1 MLACAIWRRFGVQ
14 KVPSDEQRKIL
25 GSFLVDRR
33 ARLDPAHAGF
43 AVGRRRTPGLRREE
57 VAQLAG
63 VSVSWYTWLEQGR
76 EIRASAGTLDRVA
89 EALRLDYTE
98 RVHLFALSERRPPG
112 APPDDSLSNGLLLL
126 LRALDPVPAY
136 IRNTRL
142 DIVAWNGAIAD
153 LFTDYGALPPQERN
167 TLRLLFLH
175 APYRRLIVD
184 WELVARGTLATF
196 RAAQAQAADKA
207 PFRVLADD
215 LIARSVE
222 FRLWWPDH
230 DVRLFDEGVKRLDH
244 PVHGLVDLTYVSM
257 VPENRRD
264 LSLVTYIPRLP
275 Y

>member
-1 MLACAIWRRFGVQ
+1 MQ
-14 KVPSDEQRKIL
+14 KAPSDEQRKIL

-33 ARLDPAHAGF
+33 ARLDPAGAGF

-76 EIRASAGTLDRVA
+76 EIRASADTLDRVA

-98 RVHLFALSERRPPG
+98 RVHLFALSERSPPG
-112 APPDDSLSNGLLLL
+112 HAPDDSLSNGLLLL
-126 LRALDPVPAY
+126 LQALDPVPAY

-142 DIVAWNGAIAD
+142 DILAWNAAIAD
-153 LFTDYGALPPQERN
+153 LFTDYGALPPHERN

-175 APYRRLIVD
+175 APYRRLIID
-184 WELVARGTLATF
+184 WELVARGMLATF

-207 PFRVLADD
+207 PFRALADD
-215 LIARSVE
+215 LIACSPE

-230 DVRLFDEGVKRLDH
+230 DVGHFDEGLKRLNH
-244 PVHGLVDLTYVSM
+244 PVHGLVDLTYVSL
-257 VPENRRD
+257 VPESRHD
-264 LSLVTYIPRLP
+264 LSLVTYIPRP
-275 Y
+275 ADGDRKS